1 MMTEQAEFMLVACK
15 RNPIL
20 SCVVE
25 AIHFHNPSKEAICM
39 PKLHISTLMN
49 EIVRT
54 NAIEE
59 IRMWYMFS
67 AISELPQPALVH
79 LVPLLVRRKL
89 VKTIG

>member
-1 MMTEQAEFMLVACK
+1 
-15 RNPIL
+15 
-20 SCVVE
+20 
-25 AIHFHNPSKEAICM
+25 M

-67 AISELPQPALVH
+67 AVSDLPQPALVR
-79 LVPLLVRRKL
+79 LGLSFLRGWTFNLAIIFVLL
-89 VKTIG
+89 

>member
-1 MMTEQAEFMLVACK
+1 
-15 RNPIL
+15 
-20 SCVVE
+20 
-25 AIHFHNPSKEAICM
+25 M

-67 AISELPQPALVH
+67 AVSDLPQPALVR
-79 LVPLLVRRKL
+79 LGLSFLLVRGWTFNL
-89 VKTIG
+89 AVIFVLL